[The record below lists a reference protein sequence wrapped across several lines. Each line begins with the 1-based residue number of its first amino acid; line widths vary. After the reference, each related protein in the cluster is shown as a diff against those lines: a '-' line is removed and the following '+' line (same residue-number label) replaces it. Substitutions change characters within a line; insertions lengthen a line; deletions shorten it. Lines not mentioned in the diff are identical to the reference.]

1 MSVFAVETYV
11 VRAEKAD
18 EFDPALQ
25 EFLAFKDAHPDLFA
39 GLRSWQLHRQEVGGV
54 AGLYAEIWEFDDL
67 ASMEETNARVFGDG
81 AMQRIS
87 RGFHQLVEPAT
98 LSASIWRPIA
108 TR

>member
-1 MSVFAVETYV
+1 
-11 VRAEKAD
+11 
-18 EFDPALQ
+18 
-25 EFLAFKDAHPDLFA
+25 
-39 GLRSWQLHRQEVGGV
+39 
-54 AGLYAEIWEFDDL
+54 
-67 ASMEETNARVFGDG
+67 MEETNARVFGDG

>member
-1 MSVFAVETYV
+1 MSVFAIETYV

-39 GLRSWQLHRQEVGGV
+39 GLRSWHLYRQEYGGV
-54 AGLYAEIWEFDDL
+54 AGLYMEVWEFDDL
-67 ASMEETNARVFGDG
+67 AGMEEANARVFADETMKG
-81 AMQRIS
+81 IS

-98 LSASIWRPIA
+98 FSTSIWRPVA

>member
-11 VRAEKAD
+11 IRAEKAD
-18 EFDPALQ
+18 EFNPALQ
-25 EFLAFKDAHPDLFA
+25 ECLAFKDAHPDLFA
-39 GLRSWQLHRQEVGGV
+39 GLRSWGLYRQQYGGV
-54 AGLYAEIWEFDDL
+54 AGLYIEVWEFDDL
-67 ASMEETNARVFGDG
+67 AGMEEINARVFADETMKG
-81 AMQRIS
+81 IS